1 MSVIDDLAA
10 TVRQAL
16 DVADREARARRPQL
30 CPACKKP
37 IIQQEQAKL
46 LDGTTYGCG
55 HYFTWDQVFDHAER
69 TQGETTSAMRL
80 VARDRRWL
88 DLLLAEPHG
97 LSSLGLIW
105 CATKDERPG
114 PCDCGRDARVTAYLT
129 LLAEP
134 YQETT

>member
-1 MSVIDDLAA
+1 VSAIDDLAA

-16 DVADREARARRPQL
+16 DAADRDARARRPQL

-80 VARDRRWL
+80 VARDRKLVDR
-88 DLLLAEPHG
+88 LLAEPHHG
-97 LSSLGLIW
+97 SCPYW
-105 CATKDERPG
+105 RNDPDEW
-114 PCDCGRDARVTAYLT
+114 PCDCGQDRLRTDCLT

-134 YQETT
+134 YQEGLE